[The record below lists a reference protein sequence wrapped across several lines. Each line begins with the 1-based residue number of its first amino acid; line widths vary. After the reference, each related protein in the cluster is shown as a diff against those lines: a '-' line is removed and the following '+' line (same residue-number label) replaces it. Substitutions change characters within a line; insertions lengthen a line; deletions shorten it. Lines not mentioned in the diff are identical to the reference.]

1 MAKVYNVK
9 MRLAGLLAFFV
20 AGAILFNSKMYYPP
34 LPFEHM
40 SKKEV
45 FEKAQDSNGRIVK
58 LSNDGEYDWYITD
71 ERNMET
77 AGKAIIE
84 LANRYGWNFSQK
96 EGSGLFFNKQGET
109 LIVTTQK
116 WTGEY
121 TVIQIPAG
129 FDK

>member
-1 MAKVYNVK
+1 

-34 LPFEHM
+34 LPLEHLT
-40 SKKEV
+40 KKEV
-45 FEKAQDSNGRIVK
+45 FEKAHGTNGQIVK
-58 LSNDGEYDWYITD
+58 LSVENNSSWYISN
-71 ERNMET
+71 ERNMEIIDQ
-77 AGKAIIE
+77 AIKE
-84 LANRYGWNFSQK
+84 FVTSYGWTFFRK

-116 WTGEY
+116 WTGDY
-121 TVIQIPAG
+121 TVIKIPAG